1 MKKNKLMMVGLAC
14 LGATCAS
21 ACSPFLF
28 IKQNATVVPFAGTTN
43 TIFFALYNYYGIKD
57 QHFTN
62 KWLGMNDALAD
73 HGITVTGYE
82 AEKDAKKFKI
92 SYDRAN
98 SDFPS
103 DAKVYM
109 VNNQTW
115 DTGLQY
121 NKPLANQKPMAVIST
136 CNGVEFAANAIKAS
150 GLGTQNATMGGFCT
164 NYYNAFKAGSLSYLV
179 TKYTAHVAPIFAACV
194 DAVDNGKAMK
204 NADGTALSLSVVNWA
219 VKSVEEY
226 ETMSAVDQYEL
237 NDTVHPT
244 IMKTN
249 LDRFFDKTS
258 DSYGAQKL
266 VDWLAAS
273 DYEAV
278 KALYESNENVQDVKR
293 TGRRLKAGLLVPSS
307 VNDTVQAYMDYMTG
321 YLADVYNVEVKTES
335 ITSQNTQSIGCKSL
349 VDSNVDFIIS
359 LQDDTDRNAA
369 IKIADDN
376 NVFFGIAGT
385 CQNPTDYAA
394 TKNYAHYVGSVGTSI
409 EEERRAAKEMTEYYL
424 QKMIERTAAQGGK

>member
-1 MKKNKLMMVGLAC
+1 MKKNKLMIVGLAC

-28 IKQNATVVPFAGTTN
+28 IKQNETVVPFAGTTN
-43 TIFFALYNYYGIKD
+43 TLFFALYNYYGIKD

-98 SDFPS
+98 SDLPK

-219 VKSVEEY
+219 IKSLEEY

-237 NDTVHPT
+237 NDTV
-244 IMKTN
+244 
-249 LDRFFDKTS
+249 
-258 DSYGAQKL
+258 
-266 VDWLAAS
+266 
-273 DYEAV
+273 
-278 KALYESNENVQDVKR
+278 
-293 TGRRLKAGLLVPSS
+293 
-307 VNDTVQAYMDYMTG
+307 QAYMDYMMG

-335 ITSQNTQSIGCKSL
+335 ITSSNTQSIGCKAL

-369 IKIADDN
+369 IKIADEN

-394 TKNYAHYVGSVGTSI
+394 TKDYAHYVGSVGTSI

-424 QKMIERTAAQGGK
+424 QKMIERNAAQGGK